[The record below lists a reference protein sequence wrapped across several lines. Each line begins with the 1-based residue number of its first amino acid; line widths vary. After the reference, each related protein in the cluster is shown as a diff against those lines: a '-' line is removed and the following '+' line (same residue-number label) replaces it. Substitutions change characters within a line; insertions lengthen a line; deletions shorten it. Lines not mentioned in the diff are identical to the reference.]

1 MKRRGFLAGIL
12 AAGIAP
18 AIVHNP
24 MKIFVPKQDIAV
36 SRMGRG
42 LTGPIF
48 HIDEIGFTGLSSP
61 FDAELTVRQIQDK
74 IAEKIRQ
81 MSYQLYTE
89 SGYIAAAQHIDRLV
103 IPDPKMV
110 QYLAGGHA

>member
-36 SRMGRG
+36 PRTGRG
-42 LTGPIF
+42 ITSSIIYL
-48 HIDEIGFTGLSSP
+48 DESP
-61 FDAELTVRQIQDK
+61 VSVWESKTVAQIQAD
-74 IAEKIRQ
+74 IVERIRE
-81 MSYQLYTE
+81 MSSRLYTE
-89 SGYIAAAQHIDRLV
+89 SGYIEAAEHIDRLV
-103 IPDPKMV
+103 IQDPKMV
-110 QYLAGGHA
+110 QYLVGGHA

>member
-24 MKIFVPKQDIAV
+24 MKIFVPKQDVMVPRA
-36 SRMGRG
+36 GRG
-42 LTGPIF
+42 FTSSIIYL
-48 HIDEIGFTGLSSP
+48 DESP
-61 FDAELTVRQIQDK
+61 VAVWESKTVAQIQAD
-74 IAEKIRQ
+74 IVERIREL
-81 MSYQLYTE
+81 SFRLYTE
-89 SGYIAAAQHIDRLV
+89 SGYIEAAEHIDRLMV
-103 IPDPKMV
+103 HDPKMV